1 MFPNPGAAGP
11 HKNCLWDQESSHTE
25 EPLFILGVSSLF
37 SWNDVLLKK
46 QSLGKSVHNC
56 LPVPPS
62 WVLFIEH
69 QKELCQRKWS
79 ATAAGGLSDYGCSVL
94 QLRKSLA
101 VNPGFRKEDHSRP
114 PELRRRGGRSAFFSS
129 RSGQRSQVVS
139 RKDTGPEHCCASAS
153 WMCRRRGE
161 KRGTAALLT
170 REGSSGQLTR
180 NLPGAREHGLCWRH
194 EGRGC
199 ICRCWI
205 PCRAQHSLH
214 EAGL

>member
-129 RSGQRSQVVS
+129 SAMFGSKDQREVTLSLASGGHRMMITTKVQR
-139 RKDTGPEHCCASAS
+139 KCPEAGP
-153 WMCRRRGE
+153 GPT
-161 KRGTAALLT
+161 KVTAAVTGTVYKVHRT
-170 REGSSGQLTR
+170 RIGGFQEGHW
-180 NLPGAREHGLCWRH
+180 A
-194 EGRGC
+194 
-199 ICRCWI
+199 
-205 PCRAQHSLH
+205 
-214 EAGL
+214 